1 MRTRLTRLVLGAL
14 GLGAAVLVWPSTVS
28 SELPSQG
35 GADTTIVVKAL
46 GTTLEFVPP
55 RISVKTGTR
64 VTLRFMNEGTLPH
77 NVVLPRTED
86 DIDPLALAAYEA
98 AASGYVPVEEK
109 DRMLA
114 YTALAS
120 PGQTVEV
127 TFTVP
132 APGEYT
138 YVCLFPGHANTM
150 LGTLRALH

>member
-1 MRTRLTRLVLGAL
+1 
-14 GLGAAVLVWPSTVS
+14 
-28 SELPSQG
+28 
-35 GADTTIVVKAL
+35 
-46 GTTLEFVPP
+46 FVPP

>member
-1 MRTRLTRLVLGAL
+1 MKSRLTRWAL
-14 GLGAAVLVWPSTVS
+14 TTVGVCAAVFALPNTVV
-28 SELPSQG
+28 SELPSHG
-35 GADTTIVVKAL
+35 GADTTVVVKAM
-46 GTTLEFVPP
+46 GSTLEFVPP

-64 VTLRFMNEGTLPH
+64 VTLRFVNEGTLPH

-86 DIDPLALAAYEA
+86 DIDPLALAAYESA
-98 AASGYVPVEEK
+98 ANGYVPVEEK